1 VKLQCQYRLEN
12 IQVMLISQSSVMESN
27 SLTMQAW
34 MSTLY
39 SLTMAQKKPQEQS
52 PMEKNGTLILKRLVY
67 NTLAEQLQTEQ

>member
-1 VKLQCQYRLEN
+1 
-12 IQVMLISQSSVMESN
+12 MESN

-67 NTLAEQLQTEQ
+67 NTLAEQLQMEQ

>member
-1 VKLQCQYRLEN
+1 
-12 IQVMLISQSSVMESN
+12 MESN
-27 SLTMQAW
+27 SSTMQAW

-67 NTLAEQLQTEQ
+67 NTLAEQLQMEQSWVITHLKLDSDLIILHTSSH